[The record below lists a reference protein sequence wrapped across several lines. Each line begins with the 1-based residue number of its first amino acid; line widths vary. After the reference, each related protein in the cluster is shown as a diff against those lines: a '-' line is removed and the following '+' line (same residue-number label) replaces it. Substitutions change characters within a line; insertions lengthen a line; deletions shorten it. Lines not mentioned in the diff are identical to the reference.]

1 MRIISSISTAFIFC
15 LPVSVEA
22 VDKRPSMA
30 IQVADYYLKSFPEAP
45 EPLTKALFA
54 KKAKASDTNIT
65 DVHLSPRAVRAVV
78 FNEVFAESSYYQDQY
93 QQAGK
98 LLNPYAWNDLRLFCG
113 TTTTP
118 TYHVLSRINKTI
130 TVLGEGALASLI
142 AAPIADI
149 EVLTKRQRCIDFLL
163 QNKQLY
169 NDLQSELQRYK
180 SSEKGMLSLWTKTD
194 SLYADKYDKY
204 LHRLFY
210 TNSPALNKSADTL
223 QIKKIWLRDIW
234 NIYSNYIWYPLVIG
248 LPFTALINVGAT
260 TLSAQECYKYIYPL
274 YIPLYNFTHI
284 SKIINWMVTSNSKN
298 ADLLFTGVEVG
309 TATSGLRIP
318 YYLLTASITLHSLW
332 QYYSGYRNYKEY
344 SGALKNLALR
354 MADVQTFL
362 TTAKKINALV
372 EQNNDLEALYGLQLQ
387 PIRELL
393 ACRNKSSE
401 VGNLLRYLEELPL
414 RSWSYLWDNAG
425 KLLASYKLFV
435 EYKAVFHDAMYA
447 LGALDALLSIA
458 TLMKETAAVGGPHA
472 YTFTKFLSPKE
483 YTKPRLALVEM
494 WNPMLTP
501 TTAVGNDVVMDS
513 ATKTQNIILT
523 GPNAGGKSTFLTGVA
538 TTVLLSQTFGIAP
551 AKSCEMT
558 PFSKINTYIDITDDI
573 AAGKSLFLAEVDRF
587 QSHLNLLKPL
597 KDHEFSFTIFDEPF
611 SGTNPVEG
619 AAAEYSVLNY
629 IARYGNALNIVA
641 THYPI
646 VMLLEGREPQKGFK
660 NYKVFIKPIGKD
672 GKIQYTYKVI
682 PGASNQTIAIDIL
695 EEQGYATQ
703 MLQQARDII
712 SHPERYEKSFSK
724 K

>member
-1 MRIISSISTAFIFC
+1 MRIISFISTAFIFC

-65 DVHLSPRAVRAVV
+65 DVHLSPRAARALV

-98 LLNPYAWNDLRLFCG
+98 LLNPYAWNDLHLFCG

-149 EVLTKRQRCIDFLL
+149 EVLTKRQQCIDFLL

-180 SSEKGMLSLWTKTD
+180 SSEKGMLSFWTETD
-194 SLYADKYDKY
+194 PLYTKEYDKY
-204 LHRLFY
+204 LTNLFY
-210 TNSPALNKSADTL
+210 KPSAAANKSAFLL
-223 QIKKIWLRDIW
+223 QRRKILLRDVW
-234 NIYSNYIWYPLVIG
+234 NIYTNYIWYPIIIG
-248 LPFTALINVGAT
+248 LPFTEISYLVAT
-260 TLSAQECYKYIYPL
+260 KRIAKGKDVPRGLFYAEL
-274 YIPLYNFTHI
+274 YWLFIPLYNLCYLGREVLKKSI
-284 SKIINWMVTSNSKN
+284 SVDTKFSMWFNSGMY
-298 ADLLFTGVEVG
+298 T
-309 TATSGLRIP
+309 I
-318 YYLLTASITLHSLW
+318 HSFW
-332 QYYSGYRNYKEY
+332 QYYKGYRNYKEY
-344 SGALKNLALR
+344 SGVLKNLALR

-362 TTAKKINALV
+362 TTAKKINVLI
-372 EQNNDLEALYGLQLQ
+372 EQNAELEALYGLQLQ

-472 YTFTKFLSPKE
+472 YTFTKFLSPKA